1 MNTKNLILSLIKDD
15 LINATLIGSLNDI
28 GIDASNYSIH
38 ARDTVLKLMGFE
50 EGVETEVV
58 RDFYTDL
65 IRLETN
71 YVDHETQRKAFKQ
84 LAFDIFTYLNDVCP
98 QVIYYSN
105 RSVMETVVRRRKLIL
120 DLIKQD
126 LIYYRWTRL
135 LHSAELVLSD
145 AYTMNID
152 QVIFDELE
160 LEKHRDIDGI
170 YDGYMKLLDKVTEVE
185 NPGDALTELAEEIY
199 GYLEGYCN

>member
-1 MNTKNLILSLIKDD
+1 MNSKDLILSLIKDD

-50 EGVETEVV
+50 EGAEMEVV

-65 IRLETN
+65 IRLETH
-71 YVDHETQRKAFKQ
+71 YVDHDTQRKAFKQ

-105 RSVMETVVRRRKLIL
+105 RSMMETAVRRRKLIL

-126 LIYYRWTRL
+126 LIYHRWTRL

-160 LEKHRDIDGI
+160 LEKHPDIDGI
-170 YDGYMKLLDKVTEVE
+170 YDGYMKLLDKVTE
-185 NPGDALTELAEEIY
+185 GDALTELAEEIY
-199 GYLEGYCN
+199 GYLEGYCR